1 MNWFN
6 LTCDLLAPLIMIG
19 FGWRFMKKPPKDI
32 NGLYGYRTSMSMKNP
47 DTWDFAHRTCGRIW
61 LAVGLVMLALAVLAW
76 TQTLSYSVGDAG
88 VLTAGISMLEA
99 VVLILTIIPVE
110 RALKRNFD
118 KNGNRR

>member
-19 FGWRFMKKPPKDI
+19 FGWRFIKKPPKDI
-32 NGLYGYRTSMSMKNP
+32 NGLYGYRTSMSMKNQ

-61 LAVGLVMLALAVLAW
+61 LMVGLVMLPLAALAW
-76 TQTLSYSVGDAG
+76 MRTRSDSVGDAA
-88 VLTAGISMLEA
+88 VRNIGIEVVEI
-99 VVLILTIIPVE
+99 VVLLLTIIPVE